1 MIKSILACTDGS
13 PHGDAACD
21 YALHLGGRLKAQV
34 TGLHVL
40 DSRVMEGPLMADI
53 SGWLGASPYAD
64 QLGQFRQII
73 ENKGQAIG
81 ETFAKK
87 AETAGLAAAFS
98 IKMGHPSRVILEE
111 EVHAELVIVG
121 QRGEHAEH
129 AGDSAGSVAERVVR
143 RSTKPCLLT
152 PGTFAPTHKIL
163 VGYDGSS
170 LSSKALHE
178 AIELAQAGGMSLFV
192 LSVAEH
198 HDIDV
203 AQEYAQAAMRL
214 VRAHECAAAPMVAR
228 GPAGMV
234 LMEKAEEVG
243 ADLIV
248 VGAFGHTRIRELVL
262 GGTASL
268 LMARSQKPVL
278 FVR

>member
-21 YALHLGGRLKAQV
+21 YGLHLAAKLKAQIRA
-34 TGLHVL
+34 LHVL
-40 DSRVMEGPLMADI
+40 DSRVLEGPLMADI
-53 SGWLGASPYAD
+53 SGWLGATPYAD
-64 QLGQFRQII
+64 QLGQFRQIM
-73 ENKGQAIG
+73 EKKGEAIG
-81 ETFAKK
+81 DAFLKK
-87 AETAGLAAAFS
+87 AEPTGLTAS
-98 IKMGHPSRVILEE
+98 MSVKMGHPLRVILEE
-111 EVHAELVIVG
+111 EVHAELLILG
-121 QRGEHAEH
+121 QNGEHAEH
-129 AGDSAGSVAERVVR
+129 AGDSCGSVAERIVR
-143 RSTKPCLLT
+143 RSTKPCLLAPASFT
-152 PGTFAPTHKIL
+152 PVGKLL

-170 LSSKALHE
+170 LASKALHE
-178 AIELAQAGGMSLFV
+178 AIELAQAGDMSLYV

-234 LMEKAEEVG
+234 LMEKAEEIG
-243 ADLIV
+243 ADMIV
-248 VGAFGHTRIRELVL
+248 VGAFGHTRMRELVL

-268 LMARSQKPVL
+268 LMARCHKPVL